1 MLERLK
7 HNNIKI
13 KFKKAIINIKNK
25 QIKMII
31 INLIKIKIKK
41 NFRIFKISKIFKM
54 FKIIK
59 PISIYKTA

>member
-13 KFKKAIINIKNK
+13 KFKKTIINIKSK

-59 PISIYKTA
+59 PISIYKIA

>member
-54 FKIIK
+54 FIIIK